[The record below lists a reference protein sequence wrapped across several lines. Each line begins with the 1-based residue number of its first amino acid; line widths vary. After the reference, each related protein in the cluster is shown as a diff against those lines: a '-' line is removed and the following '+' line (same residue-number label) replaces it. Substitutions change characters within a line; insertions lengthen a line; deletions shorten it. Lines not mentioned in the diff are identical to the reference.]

1 MVTLRAD
8 EISNIIRERIEQY
21 SREIKIVNTG
31 TVLQVGDGIARVHGL
46 DEVMAGELVEFQ
58 EGTIGIALNLESNNV
73 GVVLMGDGLMIQEG
87 SSVKA
92 TGRIAQIPVSEG
104 YLGRV
109 INALA
114 KPIDGRGE
122 ISASESRLIESPA
135 PGIISRRSVYEPL
148 QTGLIAIDSMIP
160 IGRGQ
165 RELII
170 GDRQTGKTAVATD
183 TILNQKGQNVICVY
197 VAIGQKASSVAQV
210 VTTFREKGAM
220 EYTIVV
226 AETADSP
233 ATLQYLAPYTGA
245 ALAEFFMYRGQ
256 HTLIIYDDLSKQ
268 AQAYRQ
274 MSLLLRRPPGREAYP
289 GDVFYLHS
297 RLLERAAKS
306 NSSLGEGSMTALPIV
321 ETQSGDVSAYIPTNV
336 ISITD
341 GQIFL
346 SADLFNAGIRPAINV
361 GISVSRVG
369 SAAQIKAMKQVAG
382 KSKLELAQFTE
393 RSVYEPLQTG
403 LIAIDSMI
411 PIGRG
416 QRELI
421 IGDRQT
427 GKTAVAT
434 DTILNQK
441 GQNVICVYVAIGQ
454 KASSVAQVVTTF
466 REKGAMEYTI
476 VVAETADSPAT
487 LQYLAPYTGAALAEF
502 FMYRGQHTLIIYDDL
517 SKQAQ
522 AYRQMSLLLRRPPGR
537 EAYPGDVFYL
547 HSRLLERAAKSNSSL
562 GEGSMTA
569 LPIVETQSGDV
580 SAYIPTNVISITD
593 GQIFLS
599 ADLFNAG
606 IRPAINV
613 GISVSRVGSAA
624 QIKAMKQVA
633 GKSKLEL
640 AQFTELE
647 AFAQFASDLD
657 KATQNQLARGQRLR
671 ELLKQS
677 QSDPL
682 AVEEQIATI
691 YTGAN
696 GYLDPLEIG
705 QVKKF
710 LSQLR
715 SYLKNNK
722 PKFQEIISSTKTFTE
737 EVEFLLK
744 EAIQEQIELF
754 LLQEQT

>member
-21 SREIKIVNTG
+21 NREVKVVNTG
-31 TVLQVGDGIARVHGL
+31 TVLQVGDGIARIYGL
-46 DEVMAGELVEFQ
+46 DEVMAGELVEFE

-73 GVVLMGDGLMIQEG
+73 GVVLMGGGLMIQEG

-92 TGRIAQIPVSEG
+92 TGRIAQIPVSEA

-114 KPIDGRGE
+114 KPIDGR
-122 ISASESRLIESPA
+122 
-135 PGIISRRSVYEPL
+135 
-148 QTGLIAIDSMIP
+148 GLIAIDSMIP

-183 TILNQKGQNVICVY
+183 TILNQQGQNVICVY

-210 VTTFREKGAM
+210 VTTLQEKGAM

-245 ALAEFFMYRGQ
+245 ALAEYFMYRKR
-256 HTLIIYDDLSKQ
+256 HTLIIYDDPSKQ

-306 NSSLGEGSMTALPIV
+306 GSRLGEGSMTALPIV

-382 KSKLELAQFTE
+382 KLKLELAQF
-393 RSVYEPLQTG
+393 
-403 LIAIDSMI
+403 A
-411 PIGRG
+411 
-416 QRELI
+416 
-421 IGDRQT
+421 
-427 GKTAVAT
+427 
-434 DTILNQK
+434 
-441 GQNVICVYVAIGQ
+441 
-454 KASSVAQVVTTF
+454 
-466 REKGAMEYTI
+466 
-476 VVAETADSPAT
+476 
-487 LQYLAPYTGAALAEF
+487 
-502 FMYRGQHTLIIYDDL
+502 
-517 SKQAQ
+517 
-522 AYRQMSLLLRRPPGR
+522 
-537 EAYPGDVFYL
+537 
-547 HSRLLERAAKSNSSL
+547 
-562 GEGSMTA
+562 
-569 LPIVETQSGDV
+569 
-580 SAYIPTNVISITD
+580 
-593 GQIFLS
+593 
-599 ADLFNAG
+599 
-606 IRPAINV
+606 
-613 GISVSRVGSAA
+613 
-624 QIKAMKQVA
+624 
-633 GKSKLEL
+633 
-640 AQFTELE
+640 ELE

-677 QSDPL
+677 QSSPL
-682 AVEEQIATI
+682 TVEEQVMTI
-691 YTGAN
+691 YTGTN
-696 GYLDPLEIG
+696 GYLDSLEIG
-705 QVKKF
+705 QRTIVDYTSF
-710 LSQLR
+710 ILWH
-715 SYLKNNK
+715 
-722 PKFQEIISSTKTFTE
+722 
-737 EVEFLLK
+737 
-744 EAIQEQIELF
+744 
-754 LLQEQT
+754 